1 MSIYERM
8 GGQEAVAR
16 IVSAFYR
23 YMQEDPEVAP
33 LLAVHPDLP
42 RAQERLLDYLTG
54 WTGGPPVYVRKHGHP
69 RLRARHLHVRID
81 LEMVGMWMSCMER
94 ALADEV
100 ADDEVREVLRTN
112 LAGLAAHMRNVE

>member
-1 MSIYERM
+1 MTIYERM
-8 GGQEAVAR
+8 GGQDAVAR

-23 YMQEDPEVAP
+23 IMQEDPEMAR

-69 RLRARHLHVRID
+69 RLRARHLHVPID

-94 ALADEV
+94 ALAAEV
-100 ADDEVREVLRTN
+100 ADDEVREVLHTN